1 MFIPTLQQN
10 LDNMRKCPR
19 FDYCNIPKCA
29 LDYWMNERVELP
41 EDEKC
46 PLGRF
51 IGGSRSKRRKG
62 ILSAE
67 MRGISKFIWEKN
79 RKIA

>member
-1 MFIPTLQQN
+1 
-10 LDNMRKCPR
+10 
-19 FDYCNIPKCA
+19 
-29 LDYWMNERVELP
+29 MNERVELP